1 LHSSL
6 RHKLPVLLLC
16 VSLLLFAEPAK
27 AQIGGISGPIGISK
41 SQATWIIVG
50 IVAAGAAIGIGIY
63 LVIHHNH
70 DRSITG
76 CAVSSGGSLS
86 LQHEGDQRSYNLLG
100 DTAAIKPGDR
110 VRVSGKERKE
120 YPSGNHDFLVDKL
133 AKDYG
138 PCKALPATP

>member
-6 RHKLPVLLLC
+6 RRKLPVLLLC
-16 VSLLLFAEPAK
+16 VSLLLFIEPAK
-27 AQIGGISGPIGISK
+27 AQTGGPIGITK

-63 LVIHHNH
+63 LAIHHSH

-120 YPSGNHDFLVDKL
+120 YPSGNRDFLVDKL
-133 AKDYG
+133 AKVYG
-138 PCKALPATP
+138 PCKTLPATP

>member
-1 LHSSL
+1 LKSSL
-6 RHKLPVLLLC
+6 RHKLTAFLLC
-16 VSLLLFAEPAK
+16 VSLLLFTEPAK
-27 AQIGGISGPIGISK
+27 AQTGGPIGITK

-63 LVIHHNH
+63 LAIHHGNH

-76 CAVSSGGSLS
+76 CAVSNGGGLS

-120 YPSGNHDFLVDKL
+120 YPSGNRDFLVEKL

-138 PCKALPATP
+138 PCKTLPATP